1 MNFATAQFSI
11 FFAIVFFLYWHL
23 RKKHQNLLLLG
34 ASMAFYSFWDWRFLS
49 LIVISIVSNYY
60 GGQWIAEAT
69 TKTKRNIWLILCIA
83 INISLL
89 AYFKYANFF
98 IESTLALAAEFN
110 WHVSEVTLNITLPVG
125 ISFYIFQS
133 LSYSLD
139 IYRGKLTPQ
148 HGLLDF
154 ATFVAFFP
162 QLVAGPIV
170 RAKEFLF
177 QLEAER
183 IFKFQQLEN
192 GITRFLTGLFKKV
205 VIADSLAV
213 YLVDPVFSN
222 PDAYSSG
229 TLWLAMFGY
238 AIQIYADFSGYSNMA
253 IGCALMLGFKIPEN
267 FNYPYLATN
276 FSSFWQRWHMTMSRF
291 FRDYVYIPMGG
302 NRRSSSRNMINL
314 ATTTLVSG
322 LWHGAAWT
330 FVCWGGLHGVYI
342 VASHIISDFSKKARF
357 QSFLHLLP
365 AWFFTQIFV
374 CFAWVLFRS
383 QDLPSAQRYLTNL
396 FISDNSGPL
405 SIEVSWYIALCFIA
419 VVIDHLYGF
428 LKEKNYM
435 VSSSIQKYFKP
446 AFIAA
451 LVIII
456 FNGRPEQASPF
467 IYFQF

>member
-1 MNFATAQFSI
+1 
-11 FFAIVFFLYWHL
+11 
-23 RKKHQNLLLLG
+23 
-34 ASMAFYSFWDWRFLS
+34 
-49 LIVISIVSNYY
+49 
-60 GGQWIAEAT
+60 
-69 TKTKRNIWLILCIA
+69 
-83 INISLL
+83 
-89 AYFKYANFF
+89 
-98 IESTLALAAEFN
+98 
-110 WHVSEVTLNITLPVG
+110 
-125 ISFYIFQS
+125 
-133 LSYSLD
+133 
-139 IYRGKLTPQ
+139 
-148 HGLLDF
+148 
-154 ATFVAFFP
+154 
-162 QLVAGPIV
+162 
-170 RAKEFLF
+170 
-177 QLEAER
+177 
-183 IFKFQQLEN
+183 
-192 GITRFLTGLFKKV
+192 
-205 VIADSLAV
+205 
-213 YLVDPVFSN
+213 
-222 PDAYSSG
+222 
-229 TLWLAMFGY
+229 
-238 AIQIYADFSGYSNMA
+238 MA

-302 NRRSSSRNMINL
+302 SRRSGSRNIVNL

-342 VASHIISDFSKKARF
+342 VASHIISDLSKKAKF

-383 QDLPSAQRYLTNL
+383 HDLPSAQRYLTNL

-405 SIEVSWYIALCFIA
+405 SIEVSLYIALCFIA

-428 LKEKNYM
+428 LNERNYM

-456 FNGRPEQASPF
+456 FNGRPEQVSPF